1 MSEDTRQAAVSADDV
16 EHRRNDESAREHAS
30 RDAAGQDAPVNRGP
44 ADSAAGGSATAGNDA
59 EGAPTQDT
67 STGAP
72 AQDAVA
78 QAGSADGASAGT
90 SEEDASGHPAPVHST
105 PGHGASRVEGVTHDG
120 PQDVDSAHSGSAHSG
135 SAHSGSAHSG
145 SAHGGPGVASAD
157 DATGADTA
165 EAGSGDSA
173 ASRSDDTASRSDDTV
188 SRGTDTTRRRAR
200 IDDSELPATSAM
212 PVITANMLNGHPAS
226 VDDGASGRPDR
237 ADDFSEGLHEDP
249 RTSAIDIVDDDDD
262 DPVYETRTAAE
273 RLEEI
278 LLDGK
283 RVLDRREAAKLGGI
297 STVSARKMW
306 RALGMAQTDAHDKA
320 YTVSD
325 AHALR
330 MWAKPVADGL
340 IDQETA
346 LSLARA
352 IGQTTDRLVVWQ
364 METIVEYLTEEKGL
378 SEPEARREALE
389 VIEDLIDPLQ
399 KMLTYSWRRNLAEV
413 MGRLNVNV
421 SDGLAMDNRQG
432 WYDSSMPLARAVGF
446 IDLVS
451 YTRLSQ
457 KMEPRQLANMV
468 QEFQGIC
475 YNIVATGGGRII
487 KTVGDEVF
495 FAAETPLAGAEIA
508 MSLMER
514 VTAAADLPQ
523 ARVGF
528 VWGRVLSRL
537 GDIFGS
543 SVNLAARLTAV
554 AEPGTIFTDEETARV
569 LSTSDAYVFEP
580 RGSLTLQGLGET
592 GICRMER
599 GTAARMK
606 LDLDDES

>member
-1 MSEDTRQAAVSADDV
+1 MAVSDFTAGFDIVDPEKLGTAEVGAAD
-16 EHRRNDESAREHAS
+16 S
-30 RDAAGQDAPVNRGP
+30 RDEVSQSQNTGGQAEDRAASPSDTEADVDEAAAGASDSTSAEPRAAESGESDSDAPVDEAPASSTESGNRSGTRAE
-44 ADSAAGGSATAGNDA
+44 ADSATESAS
-59 EGAPTQDT
+59 E
-67 STGAP
+67 
-72 AQDAVA
+72 
-78 QAGSADGASAGT
+78 AGT
-90 SEEDASGHPAPVHST
+90 PFEPNS
-105 PGHGASRVEGVTHDG
+105 
-120 PQDVDSAHSGSAHSG
+120 
-135 SAHSGSAHSG
+135 
-145 SAHGGPGVASAD
+145 
-157 DATGADTA
+157 
-165 EAGSGDSA
+165 
-173 ASRSDDTASRSDDTV
+173 
-188 SRGTDTTRRRAR
+188 
-200 IDDSELPATSAM
+200 I
-212 PVITANMLNGHPAS
+212 PVITEDRPPTHPADDSGPQGSAAAAS
-226 VDDGASGRPDR
+226 VPGIEYGDDDLVRGIETTDASDSAGRGAGETNTR
-237 ADDFSEGLHEDP
+237 ADDEEDFFSGLREDP
-249 RTSAIDIVDDDDD
+249 RTSAMPTVEDDDGSASVNVDADAPDFDD
-262 DPVYETRTAAE
+262 TIYETRTAAE

-306 RALGMAQTDAHDKA
+306 RALGMSQANESDKA

-330 MWAKPVADGL
+330 IWAKPVADGL
-340 IDQETA
+340 IDQTTA

-364 METIVEYLTEEKGL
+364 METLVEFLTEEKGL
-378 SEPEARREALE
+378 TDPEARRDALQ
-389 VIEDLIDPLQ
+389 VVEDMIDPLQ
-399 KMLTYSWRRNLAEV
+399 KMLTYSWRRNLADV

-451 YTRLSQ
+451 FTRLSQ

-468 QEFQGIC
+468 QEFQGMA
-475 YNIVATGGGRII
+475 YNIVATGGGRVI

-495 FAAETPLAGAEIA
+495 FAASTPLAGAEIA
-508 MSLMER
+508 MTLMER
-514 VTAAADLPQ
+514 VTAAEDLPQ

-554 AEPGTIFTDEETARV
+554 ADPGTIFTDEETARV
-569 LSTSDAYVFEP
+569 LSASDDYVYEP
-580 RGSLTLQGLGET
+580 RDSISLHGLGET
-592 GICRMER
+592 SIGEMKR
-599 GTAARMK
+599 GTATRMR
-606 LDLDDES
+606 LDLDDEGEG

>member
-1 MSEDTRQAAVSADDV
+1 MAVSDFTAGFDIVRPEQIGTAEVGDDKERRDGGSADVEQRTGEPDTVAAEHVREPETREPGTREPETAPGPPAEPNSNGGSTAERMQTQPTEEPAPAHDAAPAASVPGIEYGDDDLVRGLETTDGHGTTDDRTSPGRPGTDARDDSSEQDADPRESGAESADDDG
-16 EHRRNDESAREHAS
+16 EDFF
-30 RDAAGQDAPVNRGP
+30 
-44 ADSAAGGSATAGNDA
+44 GGL
-59 EGAPTQDT
+59 
-67 STGAP
+67 
-72 AQDAVA
+72 
-78 QAGSADGASAGT
+78 
-90 SEEDASGHPAPVHST
+90 
-105 PGHGASRVEGVTHDG
+105 R
-120 PQDVDSAHSGSAHSG
+120 
-135 SAHSGSAHSG
+135 
-145 SAHGGPGVASAD
+145 
-157 DATGADTA
+157 
-165 EAGSGDSA
+165 
-173 ASRSDDTASRSDDTV
+173 
-188 SRGTDTTRRRAR
+188 
-200 IDDSELPATSAM
+200 
-212 PVITANMLNGHPAS
+212 
-226 VDDGASGRPDR
+226 
-237 ADDFSEGLHEDP
+237 EDP
-249 RTSAIDIVDDDDD
+249 RTSAMQIVDEENADDADGVD
-262 DPVYETRTAAE
+262 APDFDETIYETRTAAE

-306 RALGMAQTDAHDKA
+306 RALGMSQAGETDKA

-330 MWAKPVADGL
+330 IWAKPVADGL
-340 IDQETA
+340 IDQTTA

-364 METIVEYLTEEKGL
+364 METLVEFLTEEKGL
-378 SEPEARREALE
+378 TDPEARRDALQ
-389 VIEDLIDPLQ
+389 VVEDMVDPLQ
-399 KMLTYSWRRNLAEV
+399 KMLTYSWRRNLADV

-451 YTRLSQ
+451 FTRLSQ
-457 KMEPRQLANMV
+457 KMEPRQLADMV
-468 QEFQGIC
+468 QEFQGMA
-475 YNIVATGGGRII
+475 YNIVATGGGRVI

-495 FAAETPLAGAEIA
+495 FAASTPLAGAEIA
-508 MSLMER
+508 MTLMER
-514 VTAAADLPQ
+514 VTAAEDLPQ

-569 LSTSDAYVFEP
+569 LSASDAYVYEP
-580 RGSLTLQGLGET
+580 RDSISLHGLGET
-592 GICRMER
+592 AIGEMKR
-599 GTAARMK
+599 GTAAQMR
-606 LDLDDES
+606 LDLDDESES

>member
-1 MSEDTRQAAVSADDV
+1 MTGISDFTAEFDVVPDRSQAAGDDNDSAEVRPDGHRAEGNRTEGEHNASIAADTSEEHSSSAARESTDSAEDADSTDDPDTAEYVADADD
-16 EHRRNDESAREHAS
+16 AP
-30 RDAAGQDAPVNRGP
+30 AADH
-44 ADSAAGGSATAGNDA
+44 
-59 EGAPTQDT
+59 
-67 STGAP
+67 
-72 AQDAVA
+72 AQDAGQGHDTERRRDA
-78 QAGSADGASAGT
+78 ENRADSGLGPNSIPMITEDRIDASPNAAEPPAASAPPSVPGI
-90 SEEDASGHPAPVHST
+90 EHGDED
-105 PGHGASRVEGVTHDG
+105 
-120 PQDVDSAHSGSAHSG
+120 
-135 SAHSGSAHSG
+135 
-145 SAHGGPGVASAD
+145 
-157 DATGADTA
+157 
-165 EAGSGDSA
+165 
-173 ASRSDDTASRSDDTV
+173 
-188 SRGTDTTRRRAR
+188 
-200 IDDSELPATSAM
+200 LPATSAM
-212 PVITANMLNGHPAS
+212 NLPRAEELGTDEATSAQTAG
-226 VDDGASGRPDR
+226 G
-237 ADDFSEGLHEDP
+237 DFSDGLHEDP
-249 RTSAIDIVDDDDD
+249 RTAALQMLDDDDD
-262 DPVYETRTAAE
+262 DEDETVYETRSAAE

-306 RALGMAQTDAHDKA
+306 RALGMSQTDEAEKA

-340 IDQETA
+340 IDQSTA

-364 METIVEYLTEEKGL
+364 METLVDFLTEEKGL
-378 SEPEARREALE
+378 TDPEARRDALR
-389 VIEDLIDPLQ
+389 VVEDMVDPLQ
-399 KMLTYSWRRNLAEV
+399 MMLTYSWRRNLAEV

-421 SDGLAMDNRQG
+421 SDGLAIDNRQG

-457 KMEPRQLANMV
+457 KMEPRQLANLV
-468 QEFQGIC
+468 QEFQGMA
-475 YNIVATGGGRII
+475 YNIVATGGGRVI

-495 FAAETPLAGAEIA
+495 FAAETPLGGAEIA
-508 MSLMER
+508 MTLMEK
-514 VTAAADLPQ
+514 VSAAENLPQ

-554 AEPGTIFTDEETARV
+554 ADPGTIFTDEDTARV
-569 LSTSDAYVFEP
+569 LSASDAYVFE
-580 RGSLTLQGLGET
+580 RRESLSLQGLGET
-592 GICRMER
+592 GIGEMRR
-599 GTAARMK
+599 GTAARMQ
-606 LDLDDES
+606 LDLDDDES

>member
-1 MSEDTRQAAVSADDV
+1 MTESPDQPEDQ
-16 EHRRNDESAREHAS
+16 RRAHPR
-30 RDAAGQDAPVNRGP
+30 P
-44 ADSAAGGSATAGNDA
+44 
-59 EGAPTQDT
+59 
-67 STGAP
+67 
-72 AQDAVA
+72 
-78 QAGSADGASAGT
+78 
-90 SEEDASGHPAPVHST
+90 DASGTEESTVGVSTASEPGPPQPDTSRADENPAADAQPRSDRSRPDDPRVVSDSRRGGDDTPV
-105 PGHGASRVEGVTHDG
+105 PPA
-120 PQDVDSAHSGSAHSG
+120 
-135 SAHSGSAHSG
+135 
-145 SAHGGPGVASAD
+145 ASAEVD
-157 DATGADTA
+157 
-165 EAGSGDSA
+165 EAQP
-173 ASRSDDTASRSDDTV
+173 R
-188 SRGTDTTRRRAR
+188 
-200 IDDSELPATSAM
+200 TSAM
-212 PVITANMLNGHPAS
+212 PIVEGPTHTVERG
-226 VDDGASGRPDR
+226 DDAVERG
-237 ADDFSEGLHEDP
+237 DDAGDFAGGLHSDP
-249 RTSAIDIVDDDDD
+249 RTAALDVVEDAEDSTID
-262 DPVYETRTAAE
+262 ETRSAAE

-306 RALGMAQTDAHDKA
+306 RALGMPQAGEDEKA

-330 MWAKPVADGL
+330 IWAKPVADGL

-364 METIVEYLTEEKGL
+364 METLVEFLTEEKGL
-378 SEPEARREALE
+378 TDPEARRDALQVLE
-389 VIEDLIDPLQ
+389 EMVDPLQ
-399 KMLTYSWRRNLAEV
+399 RMLTYSWRRNLAEA

-421 SDGLAMDNRQG
+421 SQGLAMDNRQG

-468 QEFQGIC
+468 QKFQGIA
-475 YNIVATGGGRII
+475 YNIVSAGGGRVI

-495 FAAETPLAGAEIA
+495 FAAETPTAGAEIA
-508 MSLMER
+508 MTLMER
-514 VTAAADLPQ
+514 VSAEEDLPQ

-528 VWGRVLSRL
+528 AWGRVLSRL

-554 AEPGTIFTDEETARV
+554 AEPGTIYTDEETARV

-580 RGSLTLQGLGET
+580 RESLTLQGLGET
-592 GICRMER
+592 GVRKMTR
-599 GTAARMK
+599 GTAARMQ
-606 LDLDDES
+606 LDIEDEA

>member
-1 MSEDTRQAAVSADDV
+1 MTPVSDFTAGFDIV
-16 EHRRNDESAREHAS
+16 GPEHLGSAEVGEHDRETSRRSGGGDSAS
-30 RDAAGQDAPVNRGP
+30 RDAATEQGPSQQATSQNTEPRNVAGDRSRTDSTNAAEADGHLASAEPDAEPDDAEADAVGADAP
-44 ADSAAGGSATAGNDA
+44 SAAD
-59 EGAPTQDT
+59 P
-67 STGAP
+67 
-72 AQDAVA
+72 V
-78 QAGSADGASAGT
+78 
-90 SEEDASGHPAPVHST
+90 SGPNS
-105 PGHGASRVEGVTHDG
+105 
-120 PQDVDSAHSGSAHSG
+120 
-135 SAHSGSAHSG
+135 
-145 SAHGGPGVASAD
+145 
-157 DATGADTA
+157 
-165 EAGSGDSA
+165 
-173 ASRSDDTASRSDDTV
+173 
-188 SRGTDTTRRRAR
+188 
-200 IDDSELPATSAM
+200 L
-212 PVITANMLNGHPAS
+212 PVITEDRLQAHSAAAS
-226 VDDGASGRPDR
+226 STQGTAPTDSVPGIEHGDDDLVRELDGAPSRTGDGDAAAAPAGDGT
-237 ADDFSEGLHEDP
+237 DFFGGLYEDP
-249 RTSAIDIVDDDDD
+249 RTGAMPTVADSDEDETTGDDGPDFDDTI
-262 DPVYETRTAAE
+262 YETRTAAE

-306 RALGMAQTDAHDKA
+306 RALGMSQTNENDKA

-340 IDQETA
+340 IDQDTA

-364 METIVEYLTEEKGL
+364 METLVEFLTEEKGL
-378 SEPEARREALE
+378 SDPEARRDALQ
-389 VIEDLIDPLQ
+389 VVEDMIDPLQ
-399 KMLTYSWRRNLAEV
+399 KMLIYSWRRNLAEV

-451 YTRLSQ
+451 FTRLSQ
-457 KMEPRQLANMV
+457 QMEPRQLANMV
-468 QEFQGIC
+468 QEFQGMA
-475 YNIVATGGGRII
+475 YNIVATGGGRVI

-495 FAAETPLAGAEIA
+495 FAASTPLAGAEIA
-508 MSLMER
+508 MTLMER
-514 VTAAADLPQ
+514 VTAAEGLPQ

-554 AEPGTIFTDEETARV
+554 ADPGSIFTDEETARV
-569 LSTSDAYVFEP
+569 LSASDDYVFEP
-580 RGSLTLQGLGET
+580 RESISLHGLGET
-592 GICRMER
+592 AVGEMKR
-599 GTAARMK
+599 GTAARMR
-606 LDLDDES
+606 LDLDDEGES